1 MNSDRCQL
9 VAVGAVCPPVF
20 VSDLCRWILSFPV
33 SSDLN
38 SLQDIPGLSWATLS
52 PCVGLTPCLIVLPS
66 LTSVLLN
73 KTRVQSSLKFNN
85 KLIPEEL
92 FHYEVTKYRM
102 WLPEHY
108 SHMWLLKIS
117 FQNRLICSRLA
128 SQVFIGFSIGTFGRA
143 ESNPDSW
150 WDRWFACP
158 LPV

>member
-102 WLPEHY
+102 WLLEHY
-108 SHMWLLKIS
+108 SHM
-117 FQNRLICSRLA
+117 
-128 SQVFIGFSIGTFGRA
+128 
-143 ESNPDSW
+143 
-150 WDRWFACP
+150 
-158 LPV
+158 